1 MIRLTW
7 STSFLAVSLLGLPF
21 VCGGQII
28 RPLSAESGSARLS
41 IEMRARPD
49 AIQLQGLEWV
59 IPELIIGGEW
69 TSTIRLT
76 NRGTKS
82 IPTTNVFFVDNTG
95 NPMQAAFRATDGSAV
110 TGAGFSFSLGIGGL
124 VEATFLGGASA
135 AFGHAVIGCSVN
147 GCGTPGLYGEV
158 TLTNTNSTRPD
169 FQSVFPLEEPF
180 SLQYMLFDGRN
191 GITTTLYLVNES
203 TTPSG
208 AAIDVFD
215 TGNNLLGT
223 ANLVFG
229 ALSSQILTLH
239 VLAPETIGIQG
250 TLVIRSQS
258 GGALIT
264 ATALQINPTNSFT
277 PLRAFVPAP

>member
-1 MIRLTW
+1 
-7 STSFLAVSLLGLPF
+7 
-21 VCGGQII
+21 
-28 RPLSAESGSARLS
+28 
-41 IEMRARPD
+41 
-49 AIQLQGLEWV
+49 
-59 IPELIIGGEW
+59 
-69 TSTIRLT
+69 
-76 NRGTKS
+76 
-82 IPTTNVFFVDNTG
+82 
-95 NPMQAAFRATDGSAV
+95 
-110 TGAGFSFSLGIGGL
+110 
-124 VEATFLGGASA
+124 
-135 AFGHAVIGCSVN
+135 VN

-258 GGALIT
+258 GGGALIT